1 MTESKLDDKLTDIV
15 SIKFTDY
22 AIKNFQYDF
31 EPGSKSKSGSVKF
44 SNSGLKGLK
53 LVNIEKLKKNS
64 INI

>member
-1 MTESKLDDKLTDIV
+1 MTKAKLADRLMGCS

-53 LVNIEKLKKNS
+53 LVQYRKTKKK
-64 INI
+64 

>member
-1 MTESKLDDKLTDIV
+1 MTKAKLADRLMDCS

-22 AIKNFQYDF
+22 TIKNFQYDF

-53 LVNIEKLKKNS
+53 LVQYRKTKKK
-64 INI
+64 